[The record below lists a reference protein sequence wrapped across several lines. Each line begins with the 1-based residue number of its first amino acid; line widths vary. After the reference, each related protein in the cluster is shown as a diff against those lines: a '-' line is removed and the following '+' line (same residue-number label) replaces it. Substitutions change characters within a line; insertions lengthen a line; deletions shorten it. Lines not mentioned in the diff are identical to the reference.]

1 MLRELFEIPE
11 NFQVISLVQFSV
23 TVKVNQSTLSNSI
36 KGIRLDV
43 MLYAVKRGLKDSQL
57 SNRLRVWFLTLYN
70 TSIKM

>member
-23 TVKVNQSTLSNSI
+23 TVKVNQSTLSNSM

-70 TSIKM
+70 TSIKI

>member
-23 TVKVNQSTLSNSI
+23 TVKVNQSTLSNSM

>member
-43 MLYAVKRGLKDSQL
+43 MLYAVKRGLKESQL

-70 TSIKM
+70 TSIKI

>member
-70 TSIKM
+70 TSIKI